1 LLYPR
6 QQADGY
12 WRMRIVVTSSQK
24 LAVRREDVDDIPGRR
39 LSVEPGHVSLV
50 DPQVP
55 VEDAL
60 FVSWLE
66 RCRCHHDPS
75 FAVAVGGLPAD
86 RLPRKAKHIF
96 APDLLTRFDE
106 SHAPVERP
114 RDGIRS
120 AERRVG
126 KGCVTRRGR

>member
-1 LLYPR
+1 
-6 QQADGY
+6 
-12 WRMRIVVTSSQK
+12 
-24 LAVRREDVDDIPGRR
+24 
-39 LSVEPGHVSLV
+39 
-50 DPQVP
+50 
-55 VEDAL
+55 AL

-75 FAVAVGGLPAD
+75 FAVAVEGLPAN

-114 RDGIRS
+114 RDGV
-120 AERRVG
+120 VG
-126 KGCVTRRGR
+126 LQRDDDLRAPWFLPDPVNSLLQRGATIAPSLVPFEIGRAHV